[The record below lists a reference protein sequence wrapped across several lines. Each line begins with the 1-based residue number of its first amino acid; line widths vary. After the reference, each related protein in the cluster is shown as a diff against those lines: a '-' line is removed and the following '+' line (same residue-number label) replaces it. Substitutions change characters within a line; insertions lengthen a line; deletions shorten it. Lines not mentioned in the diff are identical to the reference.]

1 MKFRFYTHYFLATLM
16 SILAAGGAMV
26 GVMLLL
32 SLIAAIGRMTA
43 ADIISI
49 LITVALFTAGGFW
62 LSCKADDVAK
72 RKAIKLRQKEMSN
85 DKK

>member
-1 MKFRFYTHYFLATLM
+1 MKFIFYKHSFLATMM
-16 SILAAGGAMV
+16 SLLGAGGALV

-32 SLIAAIGRMTA
+32 SLIAEIGSMTA
-43 ADIISI
+43 ADIIGI

-62 LSCKADDVAK
+62 LSCKADDVAE
-72 RKAIKLRQKEMSN
+72 RKAIKLRQKEMSS